1 MRPRRCVANY
11 LFGWIDT
18 TMRGSV
24 ALLYWS
30 AERLPDGRLGMVLIK
45 LLRFQDFGAVENSL
59 AVARSFQPRSLAQFA
74 SAGWHL
80 LKASEAAAESNSNKD
95 EFIAVLSHE

>member
-1 MRPRRCVANY
+1 MK
-11 LFGWIDT
+11 
-18 TMRGSV
+18 GSV

-59 AVARSFQPRSLAQFA
+59 AVARSFHRAYGHL
-74 SAGWHL
+74 SAGRGRL
-80 LKASEAAAESNSNKD
+80 LCCIEGRERQG
-95 EFIAVLSHE
+95 